1 MPRRTQPDPFA
12 LAVGLRIQALRKEGG
27 LTMEQLAEASAL
39 GSKGHLSSIEKG
51 LVRPTVQTLKVLSEK
66 LGVLPL
72 DLLTFPLDDP
82 RQALIDATRGLS
94 ASELNEVLAQLAQRR
109 GAPTET
115 NSGERGA
122 KKRPAA

>member
-27 LTMEQLAEASAL
+27 LTMKQLAEASAL

-51 LVRPTVQTLKVLSEK
+51 LVRPTVQTLKILSEK

-115 NSGERGA
+115 NPGERGA